1 MHVETF
7 HDPITRWTTNEGLS
21 CTTQHFITLLIA
33 FHPFIDGHF
42 PLHVPITYELKEKP
56 VRGEGITKL
65 YLPRTQAFPFTF
77 PLLSHRR
84 RFLMPATPFDRVT
97 VVHLFVVLP
106 LFEMLVS
113 HST

>member
-7 HDPITRWTTNEGLS
+7 HDPITGWTTNERLLRA
-21 CTTQHFITLLIA
+21 TQHFIALLIT
-33 FHPFIDGHF
+33 FHPFIDGLF
-42 PLHVPITYELKEKP
+42 PLHVPITHELKEKP
-56 VRGEGITKL
+56 VCGEGIAKL
-65 YLPRTQAFPFTF
+65 YLPRTQSFPITLTLF
-77 PLLSHRR
+77 SYRR

-106 LFEMLVS
+106 LLEMLVG